1 MLILI
6 GVCNAFL
13 RLSWED
19 EHDASSPRLPAT
31 SAPVA
36 DLNRGSAS
44 WIADLERGI
53 HRLVNKERSTPLGWD
68 PDLAAIARSHS
79 ADMAGQNFFSHTNL
93 RGQSPTDRGSSV
105 GYDCRKDY
113 DSYYTYG
120 LAENIFYSSLYGQY
134 WEIGGKIIR
143 KDYYEI
149 EELAE
154 LVVDGWMD
162 SPGHRENILKDSYDV
177 EGIGVAIDSS
187 EQVYITQNF
196 C

>member
-1 MLILI
+1 MLIVI
-6 GVCNAFL
+6 NVCGYIVGQ
-13 RLSWED
+13 SSED
-19 EHDASSPRLPAT
+19 DHTSTEPMLTAT
-31 SAPVA
+31 PTPIPG
-36 DLNRGSAS
+36 LKRGSAS
-44 WIADLERGI
+44 WIGVLEKRV
-53 HRLVNKERSTPLGWD
+53 HQLVNRERAKPLGWD
-68 PDLAAIARSHS
+68 SELAAIARSHS

-120 LAENIFYSSLYGQY
+120 LAENIFYSTLYGQY
-134 WEIGGKIIR
+134 WEIGGRIIR

-177 EGIGVAIDSS
+177 QGIGVAIDAN

>member
-1 MLILI
+1 M
-6 GVCNAFL
+6 
-13 RLSWED
+13 
-19 EHDASSPRLPAT
+19 
-31 SAPVA
+31 
-36 DLNRGSAS
+36 
-44 WIADLERGI
+44 
-53 HRLVNKERSTPLGWD
+53 VNEERSILLGWD
-68 PDLAAIARSHS
+68 SDLAAIARSHS

-113 DSYYTYG
+113 GSYYTYG
-120 LAENIFYSSLYGQY
+120 LAENIAYSSLYGSY
-134 WEIGGKIIR
+134 RTRAGEIVS

-177 EGIGVAIDSS
+177 QGIGVAVDAN

>member
-1 MLILI
+1 M
-6 GVCNAFL
+6 
-13 RLSWED
+13 
-19 EHDASSPRLPAT
+19 
-31 SAPVA
+31 
-36 DLNRGSAS
+36 
-44 WIADLERGI
+44 
-53 HRLVNKERSTPLGWD
+53 VNKERSILLGWD

-113 DSYYTYG
+113 GSYYTYG
-120 LAENIFYSSLYGQY
+120 LAENIAYSSLYGSY
-134 WEIGGKIIR
+134 RTRAGEIVS

-162 SPGHRENILKDSYDV
+162 SPGHRENITKDSYDV
-177 EGIGVAIDSS
+177 QGIGIAIDAN